1 MASKRIYDENG
12 WFEVPDN
19 PLLRAGI
26 FEYVGRN
33 LPGAPDPDKIYR
45 VWRSEEE
52 LEDPACIDSFKLLP
66 WIDDHPPGLLGE
78 EDMGYTPAE
87 DKGIHGTIGE
97 RVYYRDGVLRGNIK
111 LFSSTLADLVADGK
125 KELSPGYRA
134 RYDYNRPGIA
144 DRGIAK
150 GKPYDVIQ
158 LRLRGNHLASVG
170 EGRQGPSVAV
180 LDGITLD
187 AKDIIKMAD
196 ENTLENNE
204 VTQSESAGTTV
215 SLEEGIKIFL
225 TMLPVLQQLVAASG
239 GAAPTEEPA
248 PAETTVDNAPSGG
261 DGENGGTVDNDDP
274 NSGSTA
280 DNDDG
285 KDNVNATLDS
295 MDKRLKGVEGRDT
308 FKSLMRELHQRDS
321 LAESLSWHI
330 GTFDSKDMTT
340 SEVAAYGLKKLNI
353 SAPKGQEM
361 AYLNGYLKGA
371 GNGERPAAHNE
382 ATLDSVDESSAIGKY
397 LKGE

>member
-1 MASKRIYDENG
+1 MTANRIYDENG

-19 PLLRAGI
+19 PILRAGI
-26 FEYVGRN
+26 FEYQGAN

-45 VWRSEEE
+45 VWRPEEQIA
-52 LEDPACIDSFKLLP
+52 DPECIASFRLIP

-78 EDMGYTPAE
+78 EDMGYTAPE

-97 RVYYRDGVLRGNIK
+97 RVYFRDGVLRGNIK
-111 LFSSTLADLVADGK
+111 LFSSTLAALVADGK

-134 RYDYNRPGIA
+134 KYDYTPGIA

-158 LRLRGNHLASVG
+158 LRPRGNHLASVD

-196 ENTLENNE
+196 ENTVENTDATNDDN
-204 VTQSESAGTTV
+204 SGGTTV

-225 TMLPVLQQLVAASG
+225 TMLPVLQKLVSATNATASEDVPPPSENSASG
-239 GAAPTEEPA
+239 DKTLPEQNTS
-248 PAETTVDNAPSGG
+248 DNA
-261 DGENGGTVDNDDP
+261 DTLDNDDQGQET
-274 NSGSTA
+274 N
-280 DNDDG
+280 DNDDS
-285 KDNVNATLDS
+285 ATLDAI
-295 MDKRLKGVEGRDT
+295 DKRVRGLEGRD
-308 FKSLMRELHQRDS
+308 FKSFMREMRQRDI

-330 GTFDSKDMTT
+330 GTFDCKDMTT
-340 SEVAAYGLKKLNI
+340 SEVAAYGLKKLKI
-353 SAPKGQEM
+353 TAPKGQEM
-361 AYLNGYLKGA
+361 ACLNGYLQGA
-371 GNGERPAAHNE
+371 ANVERPLAKAD
-382 ATLDSVDESSAIGKY
+382 ATLDSVDETGVIGKY